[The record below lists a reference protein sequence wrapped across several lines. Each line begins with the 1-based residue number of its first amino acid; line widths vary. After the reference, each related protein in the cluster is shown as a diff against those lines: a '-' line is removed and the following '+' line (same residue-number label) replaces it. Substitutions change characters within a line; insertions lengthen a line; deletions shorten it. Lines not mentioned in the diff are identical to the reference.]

1 MDHTRGN
8 GQVVFTSHAWRRM
21 FEIHGPLVL
30 ELMLEFFSTCR
41 FSDTELGLD
50 VVDTFC
56 FQIGGLRRQMSW
68 RQFILAL
75 GLHTADEMGTDDFG
89 AYWADSLMRTFLALR
104 GQAPEKVTAT
114 NLFYLRSMDEGT
126 VVNGIYLLAQY
137 LFRYAEGR
145 KQRARMSGGYFVVAL
160 EPERQQVGAVAR
172 AAQVDPKRLQRLE
185 EEMHEVRE
193 GLGEQREVIDRV
205 STDFARFSAW
215 VVGGLGQLLD
225 VIGISYQS
233 LAVSSANV
241 YHKYCDLKVTQR
253 ATNRNNAESKNDAR
267 DGLS

>member
-1 MDHTRGN
+1 MDHTRGD

-56 FQIGGLRRQMSW
+56 FQLGGLRRQMNW

-75 GLHTADEMGTDDFG
+75 GLHTAEEMGTDDFG
-89 AYWADSLMRTFLALR
+89 AYWADSLREIATKADLRDYWSNISFDEDFLSIVPSYISIRDPLRRLCHRLITFNISRR

-114 NLFYLRSMDEGT
+114 NLFYLRSMDKGT
-126 VVNGIYLLAQY
+126 VVDPEVAQDGVQ
-137 LFRYAEGR
+137 ADM
-145 KQRARMSGGYFVVAL
+145 APAAPAHAPPAAL
-160 EPERQQVGAVAR
+160 VLKTITQ
-172 AAQVDPKRLQRLE
+172 RLQRLE

-193 GLGEQREVIDRV
+193 SLGEHREVIDRV
-205 STDFARFSAW
+205 STNFARFSAW
-215 VVGGLGQLLD
+215 VAGGLG
-225 VIGISYQS
+225 
-233 LAVSSANV
+233 
-241 YHKYCDLKVTQR
+241 
-253 ATNRNNAESKNDAR
+253 
-267 DGLS
+267 